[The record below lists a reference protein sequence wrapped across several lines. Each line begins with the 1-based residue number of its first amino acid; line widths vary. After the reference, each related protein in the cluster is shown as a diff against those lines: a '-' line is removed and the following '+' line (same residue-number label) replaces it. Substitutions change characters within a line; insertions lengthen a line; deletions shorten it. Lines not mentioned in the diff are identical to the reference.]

1 MVALALSSSLLE
13 QKKEEERQYQTKTG
27 TSHTSVTQDLKWRP
41 DAGICVF
48 QKAGRGEKIIKID
61 KTRVPNSNLLLQQF
75 LVPASYSVTP
85 QKRAAPE
92 TEMPALSKVTGLKA
106 QSTEEIK
113 HIYIY

>member
-48 QKAGRGEKIIKID
+48 QKAGRRYIKID
-61 KTRVPNSNLLLQQF
+61 KTRVSNSNFLLQQF
-75 LVPASYSVTP
+75 LVPASYSITP

-92 TEMPALSKVTGLKA
+92 TEMPALSKVTGGKA